1 MSVHSVKA
9 AVMYHHLK
17 SDDQLLN
24 GQKQDFGCC
33 FEMSRVSAISV
44 QALQI
49 TISRGV
55 YFFQVVSF
63 VRNMIT
69 CSCEGWEVKHLQYGL
84 DINFFFFYSFSSL
97 YSKKVFKILCFH
109 ASGWAAG
116 SSLSFLQKTKLT
128 GTLQLFPTHPQGI
141 LRDL

>member
-55 YFFQVVSF
+55 YFF
-63 VRNMIT
+63 
-69 CSCEGWEVKHLQYGL
+69 
-84 DINFFFFYSFSSL
+84 
-97 YSKKVFKILCFH
+97 
-109 ASGWAAG
+109 
-116 SSLSFLQKTKLT
+116 
-128 GTLQLFPTHPQGI
+128 
-141 LRDL
+141 